1 MQAAANGDQNSRRA
15 QLALAL
21 ARLPVMAVQHLETPT
36 DFSHPHDQ
44 ERRAAVAAA
53 WCLATSQTGAP
64 PPAATPDSKLAKR
77 KGHTPDLGSGSIDQ
91 EVTSMCKRRIGSSA
105 CIVPTS
111 PLLRA

>member
-1 MQAAANGDQNSRRA
+1 MEAMALQ
-15 QLALAL
+15 QLA
-21 ARLPVMAVQHLETPT
+21 ETPT

-53 WCLATSQTGAP
+53 WCLATSQTGATP

-91 EVTSMCKRRIGSSA
+91 AVTSMCKRRLGSA
-105 CIVPTS
+105 IVPILAS
-111 PLLRA
+111 PLLRAAQWLLPAAGQAELCGVHR